1 MESFALKNPQTIKE
15 EMDKLADDMAEAKY
29 KYNLLDSNTKVIFSK
44 LCLEAKNKYNCSMS
58 EAEKHA
64 YIQDEYKTHIE
75 GLATA
80 SSEFDRIKAKFNN
93 YVSYVEYMRSYISAQ
108 KHLS

>member
-1 MESFALKNPQTIKE
+1 MEVLSLKNPE
-15 EMDKLADDMAEAKY
+15 EILKKLNELSDEMAEARY

-44 LCLEAKNKYNCSMS
+44 LCLQAKREYNCSMS

-64 YIQDEYKTHIE
+64 FIQQDYKKHIE

-80 SSEFDRIKAKFNN
+80 SSEYERIKASFNN
-93 YVSYVEYMRSYISAQ
+93 YNSYVEYMRSYLSCQ
-108 KHLS
+108 KHLN